1 MDKFMKAILKMDINM
16 DKVGTHGQLMKHILA
31 IFQLI
36 RDKVQEYIIGQMEA
50 ITEVNGEEIE

>member
-1 MDKFMKAILKMDINM
+1 MKAILKMDINM